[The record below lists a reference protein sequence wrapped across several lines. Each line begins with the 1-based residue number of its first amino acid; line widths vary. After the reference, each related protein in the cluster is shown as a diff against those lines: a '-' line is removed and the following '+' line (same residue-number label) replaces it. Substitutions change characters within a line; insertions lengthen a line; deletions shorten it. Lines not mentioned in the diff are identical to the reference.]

1 MKKKVTL
8 NFDSKVYEKFKKFCD
23 DNAIRLSRRM
33 ELEML
38 RILKDSER
46 GER

>member
-8 NFDSKVYEKFKKFCD
+8 NFDSRVYEKFKRFCD
-23 DNAIRLSRRM
+23 DNAIRLSRRI

-38 RILKDSER
+38 KILKER
-46 GER
+46 GGK